1 MESLDFHKT
10 KEGVVDVD
18 FKAWD
23 IQLHGLHD
31 IQVNVIIA
39 SSSYIVTDAQVKNLH
54 VLRHMGLQDL
64 RLVIQV
70 MWYFPINFL
79 KAVFFIIKGGGR
91 P

>member
-1 MESLDFHKT
+1 MIKVTVTIANINQVMESLDFHKT

-39 SSSYIVTDAQVKNLH
+39 SSSHIVTDAQVKNLH

-70 MWYFPINFL
+70 M
-79 KAVFFIIKGGGR
+79 
-91 P
+91 

>member
-79 KAVFFIIKGGGR
+79 EAVVFL
-91 P
+91 